1 MSHHHVVLA
10 GRLSIP
16 LVVFLLGC
24 APLRTYGRS
33 EQINAQCYA
42 ADELRR
48 GEQPKSGAGTPVPVT
63 PADSIARSNKPAAQI
78 KCEGGLSR

>member
-1 MSHHHVVLA
+1 MSNHKLILA
-10 GRLSIP
+10 CRLSIP
-16 LVVFLLGC
+16 LVIFLVGC

-33 EQINAQCYA
+33 EHINAQCYA

-48 GEQPKSGAGTPVPVT
+48 GEQPKAGAGTPVPVT
-63 PADSIARSNKPAAQI
+63 PADSVARSNKPAAQI